1 MVFRGS
7 MKKPPFALAA
17 SLVEAW
23 RRAYLLQARV
33 QKKPKDLT
41 HAHRCSW
48 IRLTPLN
55 ALLKQLSSPQRPQSK
70 KAHTFQQNVDRSL
83 RLIVERSQEIPP
95 ERLLQA
101 VLDHPFKEHLLAK
114 HQLSKTPRTSA
125 QASNPLRACLFSSHT
140 TPSATGEPP
149 PEWLLFRD
157 EERLFQ
163 GVIKA
168 PTSI

>member
-1 MVFRGS
+1 

-23 RRAYLLQARV
+23 CRAYLLQARV
-33 QKKPKDLT
+33 QKKKPKDLT

-83 RLIVERSQEIPP
+83 RLIVERSQETPP
-95 ERLLQA
+95 ERLLQE
-101 VLDHPFKEHLLAK
+101 VIDHPFKEHLLAK
-114 HQLSKTPRTSA
+114 HKLSKTPRAST
-125 QASNPLRACLFSSHT
+125 QQSNPLRASIFSSQAIAKET
-140 TPSATGEPP
+140 P